1 MKILSWDVGIHHLS
15 YCILER
21 NDEFENE
28 EGEINNKISIR
39 KWGIIDLA
47 EDPIQKKN
55 MTYIFEN
62 IPRKLDEIPELL
74 SNIDIVC
81 IENQPTLKNPT
92 MKTIQVILYSYF
104 LIRGKTDN
112 KEYPVRQISFISA
125 TNKLKVYQGP
135 YINPDLYTKSG
146 KLKNE
151 PKSKK
156 VNNKNQ
162 PLILEFLGN
171 QPNQDNLIEAKPE
184 EEIENLEEVQEG
196 GKKASA
202 VCYGDKKKLAILYTR
217 EMIKKDHVEYLE
229 YFEGNKKKD
238 DLSDSYLQ
246 GMYVLL
252 FKNPSKKNEVEE
264 KTEEK
269 KKKVTKPRKKKGGV
283 LDVIEK
289 IEKKEEK
296 EIAKQNKQPRKRNI
310 KKETQNLESEGVV
323 NKKEI
328 FEENKVE
335 ILEDNNTK
343 LEVKKQ
349 PRKRRTKEEIK
360 KEKEDS
366 LVNKAAE
373 KAYLSDSSIDDN

>member
-1 MKILSWDVGIHHLS
+1 MRILSWDVGIHHLS

-28 EGEINNKISIR
+28 NEEKKINIR

-62 IPRKLDEIPELL
+62 IPKKLDEIPELL
-74 SNIDIVC
+74 NNIDLVC

-112 KEYPVRQISFISA
+112 KEYPVKQISFISA

-156 VNNKNQ
+156 VNTKNQ
-162 PLILEFLGN
+162 PLILEFLA
-171 QPNQDNLIEAKPE
+171 PPE
-184 EEIENLEEVQEG
+184 QQSLEIKEDDEEIKLESESENQNG
-196 GKKASA
+196 GEKKGSA

-229 YFEGNKKKD
+229 FFEGNKKKD

-252 FKNPSKKNEVEE
+252 IKNPMQKKNETNNSEE
-264 KTEEK
+264 EVK
-269 KKKVTKPRKKKGGV
+269 KKRVTKPRKKKNGV

-289 IEKKEEK
+289 AEKLEEKIKKTPVRKKKSEVIKVEISKAPEEK
-296 EIAKQNKQPRKRNI
+296 EDQDI
-310 KKETQNLESEGVV
+310 KPPTV
-323 NKKEI
+323 
-328 FEENKVE
+328 
-335 ILEDNNTK
+335 TK
-343 LEVKKQ
+343 
-349 PRKRRTKEEIK
+349 RKRRTKEEIK
-360 KEKEDS
+360 KEKEE
-366 LVNKAAE
+366 NIIEKAEE
-373 KAYLSDSSIDDN
+373 KAYLSDSSTD

>member
-1 MKILSWDVGIHHLS
+1 MRILSWDVGIHHLS

-28 EGEINNKISIR
+28 NENENEEKKINIR

-62 IPRKLDEIPELL
+62 IPKKLDEIPELL
-74 SNIDIVC
+74 NNIDLVC

-112 KEYPVRQISFISA
+112 KEYPVKQISFISA

-156 VNNKNQ
+156 VNTKNQ
-162 PLILEFLGN
+162 PLILEFLAPAE
-171 QPNQDNLIEAKPE
+171 QQCIEIKE
-184 EEIENLEEVQEG
+184 EDDINLESEKG
-196 GKKASA
+196 GEKKASA

-217 EMIKKDHVEYLE
+217 EMIKKDHIEYLE
-229 YFEGNKKKD
+229 FFEGNKKKD

-252 FKNPSKKNEVEE
+252 IKNPMQKKN
-264 KTEEK
+264 TEENTQNVDNK
-269 KKKVTKPRKKKGGV
+269 KKKVSKPRKKKGNIM
-283 LDVIEK
+283 DVIEK
-289 IEKKEEK
+289 EEKKIEKEEK
-296 EIAKQNKQPRKRNI
+296 EKTKKTVVKRNT
-310 KKETQNLESEGVV
+310 KKKIEV
-323 NKKEI
+323 
-328 FEENKVE
+328 EEVE
-335 ILEDNNTK
+335 KNDDVMEDNNTK
-343 LEVKKQ
+343 PEVKKVV
-349 PRKRRTKEEIK
+349 RKRRTKEEIK
-360 KEKEDS
+360 KEKEDNM
-366 LVNKAAE
+366 VEKASE
-373 KAYLSDSSIDDN
+373 KAYLSDSSSDDN

>member
-1 MKILSWDVGIHHLS
+1 MRILSWDVGIHHLS

-28 EGEINNKISIR
+28 EGEINNKINIR

-112 KEYPVRQISFISA
+112 KEYPVKQISFISA

-146 KLKNE
+146 KWKNE

-171 QPNQDNLIEAKPE
+171 QQNQDNLIEAKPE
-184 EEIENLEEVQEG
+184 DEEEIQNSEEVQEG

-246 GMYVLL
+246 GMYVLI
-252 FKNPSKKNEVEE
+252 FKNPNKKNETEE
-264 KTEEK
+264 KVEEK

-289 IEKKEEK
+289 TEKKEEK
-296 EIAKQNKQPRKRNI
+296 EIAKQNKQFQKRNTKNKVQI
-310 KKETQNLESEGVV
+310 FNVKEDEV
-323 NKKEI
+323 NNI
-328 FEENKVE
+328 EENKVE

-343 LEVKKQ
+343 PEVKKQ
-349 PRKRRTKEEIK
+349 HRKRRTKEEIK

-373 KAYLSDSSIDDN
+373 KAYLSDSSTEDN

>member
-1 MKILSWDVGIHHLS
+1 MRILSWDVGIHHLS

-28 EGEINNKISIR
+28 LTEPLEKKINIR

-62 IPRKLDEIPELL
+62 IPKKLDEIPELL
-74 SNIDIVC
+74 NNIDLVC

-112 KEYPVRQISFISA
+112 KEYPVKQISFISA

-156 VNNKNQ
+156 VNTKNQ
-162 PLILEFLGN
+162 PLILEFLA
-171 QPNQDNLIEAKPE
+171 PPE
-184 EEIENLEEVQEG
+184 QQSLEIKEDDEEIKLESESENQNG
-196 GKKASA
+196 GEKKGSA

-229 YFEGNKKKD
+229 FFEGNKKKD

-252 FKNPSKKNEVEE
+252 IKNPMQKKNETQNSEE
-264 KTEEK
+264 EVK
-269 KKKVTKPRKKKGGV
+269 KKRVTKPRKKKNGV
-283 LDVIEK
+283 LDVMEK
-289 IEKKEEK
+289 DEKLEEK
-296 EIAKQNKQPRKRNI
+296 EKI
-310 KKETQNLESEGVV
+310 KKTTIRKKKSEV
-323 NKKEI
+323 I
-328 FEENKVE
+328 KVE
-335 ILEDNNTK
+335 ISKAPEEKEDQDIKPTTVTK
-343 LEVKKQ
+343 
-349 PRKRRTKEEIK
+349 RKRRTKEEIK
-360 KEKEDS
+360 KEKEE
-366 LVNKAAE
+366 NIIEKAEE
-373 KAYLSDSSIDDN
+373 KAYLSDSSTD